1 MASNHCSSLI
11 PSHVSPARAIALAVL
26 LAVQS
31 DKRTVDEAFERLITV
46 YPVNARDRALA
57 MELIY
62 GVLRRLE
69 FLDWRLAAI
78 LNKPL
83 SRLPVAVQMTV
94 RMGAY
99 QLLFLDRIPASAAV
113 NESVQLAKWYAPQ
126 WEYDWSGLVNAVL
139 RNLLRKPEP
148 PQPALNRDPAGA
160 LSIRYSVPPWL
171 CRRWVD
177 RFGREKAEQACE
189 AASSLPPLTIRVNR
203 LRLTRE
209 QFLDQCHR
217 YGIEAMPT
225 HCSPVGVVLPSCGAI
240 TAIPGFADGDFY
252 VEDEAAQLIPLLLDP
267 QPGEFILD
275 ACAAPGGKTT
285 HMAELMDNRGHII
298 AVDRKPAR
306 LKLLQDNCR
315 RLGIT
320 IVTALLADVRK
331 SCEAIRVFC
340 CRAEEKNYATPVK
353 GLGSAT
359 SDARVASDGLV
370 DRILLDAPCSGLG
383 VLRRHPEIKCRMN
396 PARLVRHRQLQGDI
410 LESVASVLRP
420 GGVLVYSTCS
430 TEQEETEE
438 VIEHFC
444 RHHAGWI
451 RESVEPWLPP
461 SALSFVTAQGA
472 FSTMGNRVG
481 MDGFYAVRLKRV
493 YSGS

>member
-1 MASNHCSSLI
+1 M
-11 PSHVSPARAIALAVL
+11 L
-26 LAVQS
+26 LAIQS
-31 DKRTVDEAFERLITV
+31 GTRTVDEEFEHLVTV
-46 YPVNARDRALA
+46 YQVDARDRALA

-69 FLDWRLAAI
+69 FLDWRLAAL

-83 SRLPVAVQMTV
+83 SRLPVAVQMTI

-113 NESVQLAKWYAPQ
+113 NESVRLAKWYAPQ
-126 WEYDWSGLVNAVL
+126 WGHDWSGLVNAVL
-139 RNLLRKPEP
+139 RNLLRRPEP
-148 PQPALNRDPAGA
+148 PRPAINQDPAGA
-160 LSIRYSVPPWL
+160 LSVLYSVPLWL
-171 CRRWVD
+171 CRRWID
-177 RFGREKAEQACE
+177 RLGPEKAEQVCE
-189 AASSLPPLTIRVNR
+189 AAGSLPPLTLRVNR
-203 LRLTRE
+203 LRLTRD
-209 QFLDQCHR
+209 QFLDRCHHH
-217 YGIEAMPT
+217 GIEAMPT
-225 HCSPVGVVLPSCGAI
+225 VFSPVGVLLLPGGGSV

-252 VEDEAAQLIPLLLDP
+252 VEDEAAQLIPLLLAP
-267 QPGEFILD
+267 QPGELVLD

-285 HMAELMDNRGHII
+285 HMAELMGNRGHIV
-298 AVDRKPAR
+298 AVDRKRAR
-306 LKLLQDNCR
+306 LKLLQNNCR

-320 IVTALLADVRK
+320 NVIPLLADARK
-331 SCEAIRVFC
+331 SREAIRLFRCPV
-340 CRAEEKNYATPVK
+340 EGKSYAIP
-353 GLGSAT
+353 GEGPSSAT
-359 SDARVASDGLV
+359 SDARFAPDGLV

-396 PARLVRHRQLQGDI
+396 PARLARHRWLQGEI

-438 VIEHFC
+438 VIERFC

-472 FSTMGNRVG
+472 FSTMGNGVG

-493 YSGS
+493 R

>member
-1 MASNHCSSLI
+1 MSSNRRSPLI
-11 PSHVSPARAIALAVL
+11 PSRSPARAVALAVL
-26 LAVQS
+26 LAIQS
-31 DKRTVDEAFERLITV
+31 GTRTVDEELEKLVTV
-46 YPVNARDRALA
+46 YQVDARDRALA

-69 FLDWRLAAI
+69 FLDWRLAAV

-83 SRLPVAVQMTV
+83 SRLPVAVHMTI
-94 RMGAY
+94 RIGAY
-99 QLLFLDRIPASAAV
+99 QLLFLDRVPASAAV
-113 NESVQLAKWYAPQ
+113 DESVRLAKLHAPQ
-126 WEYDWSGLVNAVL
+126 WGHDWSGVVNAVL
-139 RNLLRKPEP
+139 RNLLRRPEP
-148 PQPALNRDPAGA
+148 PRPAINQDPAGA
-160 LSIRYSVPPWL
+160 LSVLYSVPQWL

-177 RFGREKAEQACE
+177 RLGPEKAEQVCE
-189 AASSLPPLTIRVNR
+189 AVSSLPPLTLRVNR

-217 YGIEAMPT
+217 HGIEAMPT
-225 HCSPVGVVLPSCGAI
+225 VVSPVGVLLPGGGPV

-267 QPGEFILD
+267 QPGELILD

-285 HMAELMDNRGHII
+285 HIAERMDNRGHIM
-298 AVDRKPAR
+298 AVDCKLAR

-320 IVTALLADVRK
+320 IVTSLLADARK
-331 SCEAIRVFC
+331 SREMIHLFRCHMEGKSRTTSV
-340 CRAEEKNYATPVK
+340 E
-353 GLGSAT
+353 GSGSAT
-359 SDARVASDGLV
+359 SDALFASDGLV

-383 VLRRHPEIKCRMN
+383 VLRRRPEIKCRMN
-396 PARLVRHRQLQGDI
+396 PARFARHCRLQGEI

-438 VIEHFC
+438 VIERFC

-451 RESVEPWLPP
+451 RESVEPWLPS
-461 SALSFVTAQGA
+461 SALSFVTARGA

-481 MDGFYAVRLKRV
+481 MDGFYAIRLKRAH
-493 YSGS
+493 